1 MSYELDRVEKECPCP
16 CGKGRIVYG
25 SGSNDWNQ
33 VREGMSEIWCG
44 ECAKKYRLAGNGLLP
59 IDFPEY
65 SGDEQVKEKMQALE
79 HVVSNYDGS
88 RGFKY
93 WPEEVRRKR
102 LSAYLTDEERDRV
115 KKERDR
121 YPLYIAL
128 TYAKELC
135 GQYSEEVLLDVNM
148 QLINAKFSTQLTG
161 VAKEI
166 AERHKRF
173 FNTIKIEKVKY
184 PVQVALRNYQKY
196 QEADLEDQQY
206 LSELKKELDGYK
218 KEYYKD
224 YPAYR
229 AKREEAFI
237 PLYLKDVEDA

>member
-1 MSYELDRVEKECPCP
+1 MSYELDRVEKTCPCP

-44 ECAKKYRLAGNGLLP
+44 ECAKKYRLAVGGLLP
-59 IDFPEY
+59 VDFPEY

-88 RGFKY
+88 RGFEY

-102 LSAYLTDEERDRV
+102 LSTYLTDEERDRV
-115 KKERDR
+115 KTGHDQ

-135 GQYSEEVLLDVNM
+135 GQYSEKVLRDVNM